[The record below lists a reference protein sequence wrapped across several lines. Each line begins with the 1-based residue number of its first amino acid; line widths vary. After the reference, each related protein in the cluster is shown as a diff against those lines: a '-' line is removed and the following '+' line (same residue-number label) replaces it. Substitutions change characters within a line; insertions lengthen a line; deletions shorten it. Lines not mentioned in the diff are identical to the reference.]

1 MYLLDPPALRK
12 KRNHRRKQTNGMYDL
27 STIIDEMISLEY
39 DDGEGTPQKMKM
51 GLINIIF
58 NNLIVQAIIVLM
70 VSTIFVILKI
80 TDKLFQSK
88 TKYVL
93 LETIHIISQDQLSA
107 IREAQIK
114 YLFRRVYKL
123 SNIHIKLAG
132 GSYWMSIPCIIEGI
146 DTKTKEEKKFMG
158 KIINNR
164 SSLMHKYMTKFRNL
178 GSIAERTDFFF
189 EDHKDARDLV
199 EFERDNLLKL
209 KKINVVAPEVYGL
222 HKLNF
227 DDYILVMEYIDGEP
241 LSKVPINNVIIDQI
255 FKTLKTMHENG
266 LFHGDVKLD
275 NFLYSKGNIVVVDCL
290 KLNKN
295 ELERAQDFDLICA
308 ICALAQRT
316 PVSTIIDHAS
326 KYYSDEEL
334 RRSAKLIGITLNK
347 VDLNLDSATIKE
359 IIDSLS

>member
-1 MYLLDPPALRK
+1 
-12 KRNHRRKQTNGMYDL
+12 
-27 STIIDEMISLEY
+27 
-39 DDGEGTPQKMKM
+39 
-51 GLINIIF
+51 
-58 NNLIVQAIIVLM
+58 
-70 VSTIFVILKI
+70 
-80 TDKLFQSK
+80 
-88 TKYVL
+88 
-93 LETIHIISQDQLSA
+93 
-107 IREAQIK
+107 
-114 YLFRRVYKL
+114 
-123 SNIHIKLAG
+123 
-132 GSYWMSIPCIIEGI
+132 
-146 DTKTKEEKKFMG
+146 
-158 KIINNR
+158 
-164 SSLMHKYMTKFRNL
+164 
-178 GSIAERTDFFF
+178 
-189 EDHKDARDLV
+189 
-199 EFERDNLLKL
+199 
-209 KKINVVAPEVYGL
+209 
-222 HKLNF
+222 
-227 DDYILVMEYIDGEP
+227 MEYIDDEP

-359 IIDSLS
+359 ILDSLS